1 MSASREKKTR
11 QSDPNKGLTQTQR
24 KELQEQKAA
33 KRKAVLYTVIGVIV
47 AVLVVILLV
56 WDSGIFQRREAAVS
70 VGGRDYSVTD
80 VMYYYGS
87 ALSQE
92 SLYSQYGMSSF
103 DTSVDPAE
111 QYRDEAQT
119 QTYHDYFLDQAVTAL
134 TSQTA
139 LLNAADEAGYTMT
152 EEDQATVDEAIESMR
167 QTAEQYG
174 RNLAG
179 YLKARFG
186 RYMTPSAYRDC
197 VERAALING
206 YANSVYDGLTYTDEE
221 IQTYYEENADTLD
234 TFQYYYAFIDGT
246 AESTTDEEGNTVE
259 PTEEESTAA
268 MEEAK
273 AQADAF
279 AAALNEA
286 DDKAAAF
293 GELLA
298 DYVGEDSVDTY
309 SPLRTTVGSGLAS
322 SYSEWMQDAGR
333 TAGDVTVAE
342 STTSSS
348 TGYYVVLFMDRYRD
362 ETPTVDIRH
371 ILIRAELTQEDDEST
386 EDVDE
391 SQIPTQEAL
400 DAAKA
405 EAEDLLAQWE
415 AGDKTAESFGELA
428 NEYSDDTGS
437 NTNGGLYEQVYEG
450 QMFEAFNDWIFDE
463 ARQEGDTTV
472 LENPQDGQQ
481 GWHVIYFQSWD
492 DPVWKNTA
500 DSSLRGTDYNAWLT
514 EIQDGLEAT
523 EGSGIN
529 YVG

>member
-56 WDSGIFQRREAAVS
+56 WHSGIFQRREVAVS
-70 VGGRDYSVTD
+70 VGGRDYNVAD
-80 VMYYYGS
+80 VLYYYGN
-87 ALSQE
+87 ARDTE
-92 SLYSQYGMSSF
+92 YVNAVYYGISDF
-103 DTSVDPAE
+103 DPEVDPAE
-111 QYRDEAQT
+111 QYVDADQT
-119 QTYHDYFLDQAVTAL
+119 QTYRDYFIEQAVEAL
-134 TSQTA
+134 TQRSA
-139 LLNAADEAGYTMT
+139 VLNAAEEAGYTMT
-152 EEDQATVDEAIESMR
+152 AEDQANADAAIAGTR
-167 QTAEQYG
+167 QTAEQNGY
-174 RNLAG
+174 NLSG
-179 YLKARFG
+179 YLKMNYG
-186 RYMTPSAYRDC
+186 RYMTPSAYRAC
-197 VERAALING
+197 VEREYLVNG
-206 YANSVYDGLTYTDEE
+206 YYNSYVDSLTYTDEE
-221 IQTYYEENADTLD
+221 IQAYYDEHAADLD
-234 TFQYYYAFIDGT
+234 TYSYRYVFLSGA
-246 AESTTDEEGNTVE
+246 AEATTDEEGNEVE
-259 PTEEESTAA
+259 PTEEEETAA
-268 MEEAK
+268 MEAAK

-279 AAALNEA
+279 AAALNGAE
-286 DDKAAAF
+286 DKQAAF
-293 GELLA
+293 DQLLP
-298 DYVGEDSVDTY
+298 DYVDEEDAETFG
-309 SPLRTTVGSGLAS
+309 SPYTTVGSGLPS
-322 SYSEWMQDAGR
+322 TFSEWMQEDGR

-342 STTSSS
+342 SSN
-348 TGYYVVLFMDRYRD
+348 GYYVVLFLDRYLD

-371 ILIRAELTQEDDEST
+371 ILVMAELTQEDDETT

>member
-33 KRKAVLYTVIGVIV
+33 KRKVVAYTVIGVI
-47 AVLVVILLV
+47 AAILVVVLLV
-56 WDSGIFQRREAAVS
+56 WHSGIFQRREVAVS

-80 VMYYYGS
+80 VMYYYNS
-87 ALSQE
+87 ALTNE
-92 SLYSQYGMSSF
+92 YYSSMMGASTF
-103 DTSVDPAE
+103 DSSVDPAE

-119 QTYHDYFLDQAVTAL
+119 QTYRDYFLDQAVTAL
-134 TSQTA
+134 TQAAA
-139 LLNAADEAGYTMT
+139 LQNAADEAGYTMT
-152 EEDQATVDEAIESMR
+152 EEDQASADEQIETMR
-167 QTAEQYG
+167 QTAEQSG

-179 YLKARFG
+179 YLKAVFG
-186 RYMTPSAYRDC
+186 RYMTVSAYRTC

-206 YANSVYDGLTYTDEE
+206 FYNSKVDSLTYTDEE
-221 IQTYYEENADTLD
+221 IQTYYDEHTDDLD

-371 ILIRAELTQEDDEST
+371 ILVMAELTQEDDETT

-405 EAEDLLAQWE
+405 EAEELLAQWE
-415 AGDKTAESFGELA
+415 AGDKTAESFGALA
-428 NEYSDDTGS
+428 EEHSDDTGS
-437 NTNGGLYEQVYEG
+437 NTNGGLYEKVSEG
-450 QMFEAFNDWIFDE
+450 RMFDAFNDWIFDE
-463 ARQEGDTTV
+463 SRQEGDTGLV
-472 LENPQDGQQ
+472 ENTQSGQQ
-481 GWHVIYFQSWD
+481 GWHVIYFQGWD
-492 DPVWKNTA
+492 DPVWRNTIVSTFQNE
-500 DSSLRGTDYNAWLT
+500 DINAWLD
-514 EIQDGLEAT
+514 EIQADLEAT
-523 EGSGIN
+523 RGNGIN

>member
-56 WDSGIFQRREAAVS
+56 WHSGIFQRREVAVS

-134 TSQTA
+134 TQAAA
-139 LLNAADEAGYTMT
+139 LQNAADEAGYTMT
-152 EEDQATVDEAIESMR
+152 EEDQATAEQQIESMR

-174 RNLAG
+174 LNLAG
-179 YLKARFG
+179 YLKMSFG
-186 RYMTPSAYRDC
+186 RYMTVSAYRDC

-371 ILIRAELTQEDDEST
+371 ILVMAELTQEDDETT

-405 EAEDLLAQWE
+405 EAEDILAQWE

-428 NEYSDDTGS
+428 NEYSDDPGS
-437 NTNGGLYEQVYEG
+437 NTIGGLYQQVEQG
-450 QMFEAFNDWIFDE
+450 QMFADFDAWIFDE
-463 ARQEGDTTV
+463 ARQEGDTGLV
-472 LENPQDGQQ
+472 ENPQSGQQ
-481 GWHVIYFQSWD
+481 GWHVIYFQGWD
-492 DPVWKNTA
+492 DPAWKLTVENTF
-500 DSSLRGTDYNAWLT
+500 RTDDTSEWMS
-514 EIQDGLEAT
+514 EIQEGLEAT
-523 EGSGIN
+523 EGSGMN

>member
-11 QSDPNKGLTQTQR
+11 QSDPNKGLSQAQR

-33 KRKAVLYTVIGVIV
+33 KRKAVIYTVIGVI
-47 AVLVVILLV
+47 AAILVVVLLV
-56 WDSGIFQRREAAVS
+56 WHSGIFQRRVTAVS
-70 VGGRDYSVTD
+70 VGGRDYGITD
-80 VMYYYGS
+80 VMYYYNS
-87 ALSQE
+87 ALNTE
-92 SLYSQYGMSSF
+92 YMNSLYGLSAF
-103 DTSVDPAE
+103 DASTDPAE

-119 QTYHDYFLDQAVTAL
+119 QTYHDYFVDQAVTSL
-134 TSQTA
+134 TSLTA

-152 EEDQATVDEAIESMR
+152 EEDQAAVEETIDSFR
-167 QTAEQYG
+167 HTGEQ
-174 RNLAG
+174 NG
-179 YLKARFG
+179 YSYDSYLRIVFG
-186 RYMTPSAYRDC
+186 KFMTPSAFRTC
-197 VERAALING
+197 VERAQL
-206 YANSVYDGLTYTDEE
+206 ANSYHDSVYNGLTYTDEE
-221 IQTYYEENADTLD
+221 IQAYYDENADSMD
-234 TFQYYYAFIDGT
+234 TYEYYYAMIDGT
-246 AESTTDEEGNTVE
+246 AETTTDADGNEVE
-259 PTEEESTAA
+259 PTEEESAAA

-293 GELLA
+293 GDLLG

-371 ILIRAELTQEDDEST
+371 ILIQAELTQEDDEST

-415 AGDKTAESFGELA
+415 AGDKTAESFGALA
-428 NEYSDDTGS
+428 EEHSDDTGS

-450 QMFEAFNDWIFDE
+450 QMFDAFNDWIFDE
-463 ARQEGDTTV
+463 SRQEGDTTV
-472 LENPQDGQQ
+472 LENPQSGQQ
-481 GWHVIYFQSWD
+481 GWHVIYFQGKD

-500 DSSLRGTDYNAWLT
+500 DSSLRDADINEWLT

-523 EGSGIN
+523 RGDGLR
-529 YVG
+529 YAD

>member
-56 WDSGIFQRREAAVS
+56 WHSGIFQRREAAVS

-152 EEDQATVDEAIESMR
+152 EEDQAAVDEAIESMR

-186 RYMTPSAYRDC
+186 RYMTPSAYRAC
-197 VERAALING
+197 LERAQLAYG
-206 YANSVYDGLTYTDEE
+206 YSNSVYNGLTYTDEE
-221 IQTYYEENADTLD
+221 IQAYYDENADSMD
-234 TFQYYYAFIDGT
+234 TYEYYYAMIDGT
-246 AESTTDEEGNTVE
+246 AETTTDADGNEVE
-259 PTEEESTAA
+259 PTEEESAAA

-293 GELLA
+293 GDLLG
-298 DYVGEDSVDTY
+298 DYVGQDSVDTY
-309 SPLRTTVGSGLAS
+309 SPLRTTVGSGLSAS
-322 SYSEWMQDAGR
+322 YAEWMRDASR
-333 TAGDVTVAE
+333 AAGDVTVVE
-342 STTSSS
+342 SSS
-348 TGYYVVLFMDRYRD
+348 GNGYYVVLFLDRYRD

-371 ILIRAELTQEDDEST
+371 ILVRAELTQEDDEST